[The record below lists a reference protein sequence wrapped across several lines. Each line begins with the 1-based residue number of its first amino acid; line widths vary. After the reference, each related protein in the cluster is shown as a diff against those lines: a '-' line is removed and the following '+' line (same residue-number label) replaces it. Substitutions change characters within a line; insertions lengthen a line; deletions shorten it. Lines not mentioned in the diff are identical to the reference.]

1 MDSALGLALGTE
13 QGSCGVVLKDIRD
26 LSSEKTAEEQP
37 QGSQTL
43 SPSVCCAIQ
52 GWGQAGLWTERVRW
66 YPKGREKAQRGL
78 FQNDVQKDTL
88 PVRDVQSWEGLHE
101 RNEASHPWRL
111 AKRGLV
117 ITCYIC
123 TEETTSLEGKPGSLA
138 SKIPSK

>member
-13 QGSCGVVLKDIRD
+13 QGSCGAVLKGVRD
-26 LSSEKTAEEQP
+26 LSSEELAEEQP
-37 QGSQTL
+37 QGSQSL

-66 YPKGREKAQRGL
+66 CSKCREEAQRGL
-78 FQNDVQKDTL
+78 FQNHVQKVTL
-88 PVRDVQSWEGLHE
+88 PVGDVQSWEGLHG
-101 RNEASHPWRL
+101 RNEASHPWRH

-117 ITCYIC
+117 ISCYIFP
-123 TEETTSLEGKPGSLA
+123 EGTTSLEGKQGSPA